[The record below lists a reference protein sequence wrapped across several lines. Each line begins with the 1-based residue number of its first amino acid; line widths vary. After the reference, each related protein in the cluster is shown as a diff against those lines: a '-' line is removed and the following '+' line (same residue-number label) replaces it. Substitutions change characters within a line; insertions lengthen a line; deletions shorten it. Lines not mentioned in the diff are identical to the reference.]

1 MMIGAVLFLAAL
13 KIQILEFFYARGGA
27 SNGGA
32 SGAIPID
39 EDRVVQNVPTIHSGR
54 RSVVIFAVVGRL
66 KIV

>member
-39 EDRVVQNVPTIHSGR
+39 EDRVVQNVPMIHSVR
-54 RSVVIFAVVGRL
+54 
-66 KIV
+66 